1 MSDFNVKLTV
11 RSGRIISA
19 IEEKFG
25 SQAKMSRATGMSI
38 QQISSFVC
46 MRQKPVG
53 EKGWTR
59 FAEDF
64 ATALGVYPSD
74 IWPDHMREVTMKR
87 ATAQVS
93 LDADQVQQIINHGGD
108 TEQKLLL
115 GAATEGMNQ
124 RHLLALDMF
133 KDGATLAEIGEELGV
148 SGPRA
153 RQILAT
159 GMSHVRKKME
169 RMGITRMADVLQ

>member
-25 SQAKMSRATGMSI
+25 SQAEMARETGI
-38 QQISSFVC
+38 ALPRINSFVC

-53 EKGWTR
+53 ENGWTR
-59 FAEDF
+59 AAEDF

-93 LDADQVQQIINHGGD
+93 LDADQIQQIINHGGD

-148 SGPRA
+148 SVERA
-153 RQILAT
+153 RQILAKAMT
-159 GMSHVRKKME
+159 LVRKKMA
-169 RMGITRMADVLQ
+169 RMGITGMVDVLQ